1 VGKTGPPVTISIPH
15 SHRPALAAV
24 SGLEMHRPP
33 VVSGPETYTHP
44 SPAFCARG
52 MLLIFA
58 MKLLS
63 GWRSGGLRTGSYS
76 NLLEMISVSGLYAVS
91 GDGGISVSVG
101 TGGESRGGGG
111 GKRAHPHSRSLGNLV
126 SPLQPLKYSQGLA
139 SHT

>member
-1 VGKTGPPVTISIPH
+1 VGKTGPPVTISVPH

-24 SGLEMHRPP
+24 SGLETHRPP

-58 MKLLS
+58 MKPLS

-76 NLLEMISVSGLYAVS
+76 NLLEMISVSGPYAVS
-91 GDGGISVSVG
+91 GDGGVSVSVG

-126 SPLQPLKYSQGLA
+126 SPLQPLEYSQGLA